1 MAKIDLVS
9 NEWTDLVFEGRN
21 QSYGAYVL
29 RKGTSKRNIYAMLA
43 VLLLAVVGLLGI
55 KLINFI
61 QEQQAVANTQEMELS
76 MIQEAKKAKKVE
88 KVEQPKIEPEKV
100 VEKVKSSIKF
110 TAPVI
115 KKDNEVKEEDEIDL
129 KKVEDSKEAVGAFT
143 VEGND
148 EVGGEV
154 LKAKEEIAP
163 PPEPEKPVEDNKV
176 FDVVEQK
183 PMFPGGDAALMQ
195 WLSSNIKYPVIA
207 AENGC
212 SMRLKHCF
220 SLIERRSHGNAQCL
234 GFLRAR
240 NDATVVVAQHHD
252 GPLAQIGTEH
262 PLARAIEIVAVS
274 YAEVLHV
281 SRMLL
286 LPR

>member
-9 NEWTDLVFEGRN
+9 NEWADLVFEGRN
-21 QSYGAYVL
+21 KSYGAYVL

-195 WLSSNIKYPVIA
+195 WLSGNIKCPVIA
-207 AENGC
+207 AENGVQGRVVC
-212 SMRLKHCF
+212 QFVVEKDGSV
-220 SLIERRSHGNAQCL
+220 SGV
-234 GFLRAR
+234 
-240 NDATVVVAQHHD
+240 TVVKSID
-252 GPLAQIGTEH
+252 PSLDKE
-262 PLARAIEIVAVS
+262 AVRVIKS
-274 YAEVLHV
+274 MPKWTPGKQNGQNVRVKYT
-281 SRMLL
+281 
-286 LPR
+286 LPVQFKLQ